1 MIPIINAVN
10 LSSKIFQAMKNATS
24 EGIVIIN
31 PINEPLRKISFVGRA
46 GLPFLSNESMNLSDN
61 KNQRCFIFW
70 SLGT

>member
-46 GLPFLSNESMNLSDN
+46 ELPFLSNESVN
-61 KNQRCFIFW
+61 
-70 SLGT
+70 